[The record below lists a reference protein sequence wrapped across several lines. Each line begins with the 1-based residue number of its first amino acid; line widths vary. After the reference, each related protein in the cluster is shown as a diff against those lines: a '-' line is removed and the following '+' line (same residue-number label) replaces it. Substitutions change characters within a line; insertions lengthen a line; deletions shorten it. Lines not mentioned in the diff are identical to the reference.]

1 MHLAGC
7 LEAMRLF
14 IGRGVTRLVTG
25 KFFWPDFFPSQF
37 SPGRFPEL
45 KAFENYFLRSE
56 KTSSN
61 FFNFGTITAR
71 Q

>member
-1 MHLAGC
+1 
-7 LEAMRLF
+7 MRLF
-14 IGRGVTRLVTG
+14 NGRGVTRLVTG
-25 KFFWPDFFPSQF
+25 KFFWPEFFWPKF
-37 SPGRFPEL
+37 FRGRFPKL
-45 KAFENYFLRSE
+45 KAFWNYFLRSE